1 MPSKLITIIIP
12 TYNRAALVVEAIESV
27 RAQTYPATQIIVV
40 DDGSD
45 DQTAEAVARFPD
57 VEYYF
62 QENKGQ
68 AAARNLGL
76 KHAEGEYIASL
87 DSDDRW
93 QTKFLEFAV
102 AGLEKH
108 DVDFVFLNWT
118 QVFEG
123 REFPSSWEQSAT
135 CHKFSKNYDGQ
146 WALLEAKELRALYL
160 ENCPAPSSALLIK
173 RSSIVDQWNEEMR
186 IADDWYLILEMVLTK
201 PCRAAFSL
209 LPFWTKQIHSTNI
222 YHGREVLEVLT
233 NLGMHD
239 EPLFAKDFEGYL
251 TQSEKNQL
259 QRRLAT
265 HFFNYGRINWQRS
278 GYSPESLKS
287 MLHAFRLA
295 PAGSVTYVMLLSY
308 WTMKNR
314 FRIARKKFEDR
325 QKKTPLPE
333 E

>member
-1 MPSKLITIIIP
+1 MSPKLISIIIP
-12 TYNRAALVVEAIESV
+12 TYNRADLVVGAIESV
-27 RAQTYPATQIIVV
+27 RAQTYPAMQIIVV
-40 DDGSD
+40 DDGSQ
-45 DQTAEAVARFPD
+45 DQTAKAVARFPE

-76 KHAEGEYIASL
+76 KHARGEYIASL

-93 QTKFLEFAV
+93 HAKFLEFAV
-102 AGLEKH
+102 SGLEKY
-108 DVDFVFLNWT
+108 DADFVFLNWV
-118 QVFEG
+118 QIYEG
-123 REFPSSWEQSAT
+123 REFPSSWENSGT
-135 CHKFSKNYDGQ
+135 CRKFSKNYDGQ
-146 WALLEAKELRALYL
+146 WALLEAQEIRALYL

-173 RSSIVDQWNEEMR
+173 KSSIVGEWNEEMK

-209 LPFWTKQIHSTNI
+209 LPFWTKQIHTTNI
-222 YHGREVLEVLT
+222 YHGREVLEVLSD
-233 NLGMHD
+233 LGLHD
-239 EPLFAKDFEGYL
+239 EPLFARDFADHL
-251 TQSEKNQL
+251 TQAEKNQL

-278 GYSPESLKS
+278 GYSPEALKF

-295 PAGSVTYVMLLSY
+295 PAGSMTYVMLLSY
-308 WTMKNR
+308 WNMKNR
-314 FRIARKKFEDR
+314 FRIARQKLGDR